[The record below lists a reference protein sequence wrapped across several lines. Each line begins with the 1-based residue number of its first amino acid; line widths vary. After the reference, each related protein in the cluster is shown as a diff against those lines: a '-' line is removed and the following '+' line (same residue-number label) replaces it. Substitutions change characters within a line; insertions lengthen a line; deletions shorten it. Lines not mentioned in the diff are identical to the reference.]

1 MLFPIGEG
9 NGSPLHYSCLE
20 NPMDREAWRAT
31 VRGAAKSRTRLRNE
45 ATTTI
50 SNIKNLKSLQDFPGS
65 TVDKNL
71 SANARDTGSTP
82 GLGRFHTPPIPT
94 KPIRHNYGACAPQQE
109 MPLQGE
115 VCAPRWRVTATH
127 CNQIKATLSNKDPV
141 QPKRKKK
148 F

>member
-1 MLFPIGEG
+1 
-9 NGSPLHYSCLE
+9 
-20 NPMDREAWRAT
+20 MDREAWRAT

-71 SANARDTGSTP
+71 SANARDTGSIP

-115 VCAPRWRVTATH
+115 VCAPR
-127 CNQIKATLSNKDPV
+127 
-141 QPKRKKK
+141 
-148 F
+148 